1 MAHHKNSI
9 IIQES
14 AVAESGSS
22 AVTLEPDYNFKRQ
35 EHQSFKGSEFNV
47 PNVNFKR
54 FEAKLKEFKSD
65 LAANNV
71 RTVAE
76 KSNLRMSI
84 KKFQVGMG
92 FKSYTVKLLPS

>member
-22 AVTLEPDYNFKRQ
+22 AVTLEPDY
-35 EHQSFKGSEFNV
+35 EFNV